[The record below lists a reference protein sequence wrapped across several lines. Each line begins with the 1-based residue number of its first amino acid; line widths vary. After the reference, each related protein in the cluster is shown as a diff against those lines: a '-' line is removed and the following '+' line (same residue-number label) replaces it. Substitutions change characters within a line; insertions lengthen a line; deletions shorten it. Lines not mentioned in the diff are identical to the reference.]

1 MSPEQSRGLR
11 DIDHRSDLY
20 SLACV
25 LFECLTGRPPFV
37 HKVEGI
43 VLQKHL
49 TEPPPRVETLR
60 SDAPKR
66 LGDVIDKALAKEPA
80 DRWPSAAAMRAA
92 LLG

>member
-1 MSPEQSRGLR
+1 MSPEQIRGLR

-25 LFECLTGRPPFV
+25 LFECLAGRHPFV

-60 SDAPKR
+60 SDTPKR
-66 LGDVIDKALAKEPA
+66 LADVSTRRSPRNRLTGGRPPPPCG
-80 DRWPSAAAMRAA
+80 RP
-92 LLG
+92 